1 MKYENVS
8 EEKFLKSL
16 KKSQEIG
23 LIKKA
28 VKVCEKELAQKD
40 FVSLLNTANLL
51 SSLGLK
57 DASISAVMLFETK
70 MDSEEIKKEFTEETK
85 NLVDSIRK
93 IRKIENQRKNFDA
106 ETLSKIILATT
117 QDVRTTIMVLALKL
131 SKLRSAK
138 KEDKELANLVKD
150 IFLPISQKLG
160 LEEVAWEL
168 EDLSFKILEQ
178 EKYLKM
184 KNIIKRNRNDREN
197 DLKKIENEI
206 KKTLKKENINAKVI
220 GRVKNLFGIY
230 KKMKRKKCKLK
241 DVHDLIAIRII
252 CDTVKECYIILGI
265 IHAMYESLLNSFD
278 DYIASPKKNNYRSIH
293 TDLKTADGKVFETQ
307 IRTWEMHAE
316 AEEGT
321 PAHWLYKDIK
331 KNKEFDSELTWAKQL
346 IEWSRKSKS
355 KKIIESLKL
364 RFEEKKIFVL
374 TPNSDIIELV
384 PGATPLDFAYAI
396 HPSIGNTCE
405 KTLVNGKIVSLDY
418 ELDNGDVVEIIT
430 SKKQVPKSQWL
441 TIVKTNKAKSKIR
454 QFLKIKKEKKS
465 KKEPQKILK
474 KIINSIKISK
484 CCNPIPGDK
493 IFAIKTTKRKLTIH
507 RENCENLKRED
518 QKKVIPINWGMIGKR
533 ELSAEIKIKAKE
545 RINLLTEILDV
556 IALMK
561 GRVISTD
568 AKVEKGSISCNFVL
582 QTKKPEIIRKIVEKI
597 RKIDGIKEV
606 NRG

>member
-1 MKYENVS
+1 MKYKNVS
-8 EEKFLKSL
+8 QEEFLKSL
-16 KKSQEIG
+16 KKSFEIG

-28 VKVCEKELAQKD
+28 VKVSEKELNKEN
-40 FVSLLNTANLL
+40 FTCLLNTAHLL
-51 SSLGLK
+51 NSLGLK
-57 DASISAVMLFETK
+57 DASISAVLLFETK
-70 MDSEEIKKEFTEETK
+70 MNQEEIKKEFTEETK
-85 NLVDSIRK
+85 NLVESIRK
-93 IRKIENQRKNFDA
+93 IRKIENQKKNFDA

-131 SKLRSAK
+131 AKMRRSKK
-138 KEDKELANLVKD
+138 DDKELAKLVKAV
-150 IFLPISQKLG
+150 FLPISQKIG

-178 EKYLKM
+178 ENYQKM
-184 KNIIKRNRNDREN
+184 KNILKRNRNDREN

-220 GRVKNLFGIY
+220 GRVKNLYGIH

-241 DVHDLIAIRII
+241 GVHDLIAIRII

-265 IHAMYESLLNSFD
+265 LHAMYESLLNSFD
-278 DYIASPKKNNYRSIH
+278 DYIATPKKNNYRSIH
-293 TDLKTADGKVFETQ
+293 TDLKTADGRVFEAQ
-307 IRTWEMHAE
+307 IRTWKMHAE

-331 KNKEFDSELTWAKQL
+331 KDKEFDSELTWARQL
-346 IEWSRKSKS
+346 IKWSRKSKS
-355 KKIIESLKL
+355 KKILESLKL

-396 HPSIGNTCE
+396 HPNIGNTCE

-441 TIVKTNKAKSKIR
+441 TIVKTNKAKTRIR
-454 QFLKIKKEKKS
+454 QFLKIKKEKKT
-465 KKEPQKILK
+465 KKEPKKISK
-474 KIINSIKISK
+474 KIIESIKISR

-493 IFAIKTTKRKLTIH
+493 IYAIKTTKRKLTVH
-507 RENCENLKRED
+507 MENCKNLKRED
-518 QKKVIPINWGMIGKR
+518 QKKVIPINWEMIGKR

-556 IALMK
+556 IASMK
-561 GRVISTD
+561 GKVISTD
-568 AKVEKGSISCNFVL
+568 AKVEKENISCNFVL
-582 QTKKPEIIRKIVEKI
+582 QTKKPEKIRKIVEKI
-597 RKIDGIKEV
+597 RKIDGVKEV